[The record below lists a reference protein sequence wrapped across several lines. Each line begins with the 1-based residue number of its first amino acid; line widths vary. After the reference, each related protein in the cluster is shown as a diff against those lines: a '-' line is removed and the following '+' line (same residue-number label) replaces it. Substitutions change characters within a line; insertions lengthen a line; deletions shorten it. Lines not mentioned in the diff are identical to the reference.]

1 MGQIAKDQMEASL
14 SNKVGEK
21 AETAASKLED
31 IKKNKGTDVHE
42 KAQQSA
48 DKLRTKLLDWK
59 DELQDTA
66 KQMKDKVEGDRG
78 SDNHGPQ
85 VKSVSKIKHIEDI
98 KSYRDVKGP
107 AAAKK
112 LSDVKKK

>member
-1 MGQIAKDQMEASL
+1 MQASL

-21 AETAASKLED
+21 ADTAASKLEH
-31 IKKNKGTDVHE
+31 IKENKSADVHE

-48 DKLRTKLLDWK
+48 DKLRTKLLGWK

-66 KQMKDKVEGDRG
+66 TQMKDKVEGDRG
-78 SDNHGPQ
+78 SDSKGPQ
-85 VKSVSKIKHIEDI
+85 VKSISQIKHVEEL